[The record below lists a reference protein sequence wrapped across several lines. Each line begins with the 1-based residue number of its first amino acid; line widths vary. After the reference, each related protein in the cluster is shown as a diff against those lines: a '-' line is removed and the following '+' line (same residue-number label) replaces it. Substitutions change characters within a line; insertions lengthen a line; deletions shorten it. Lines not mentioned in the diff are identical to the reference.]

1 MKILL
6 LEDDPFLGELLYE
19 HLLRDFEVTYC
30 YDGLEAYDEIIKNSF
45 DILLLDVSVPSLNG
59 FELLQALRE
68 REISTP
74 TMFITS
80 LNSAQDLK
88 TGFDLGCNEYH
99 KKPFEFIELDAR
111 VQNLI
116 KTHKL
121 ADKRYN
127 LDDFNI
133 DISMQKITKGSSV
146 YKLSLK
152 ESKIIEY
159 LLKNRSRVISA
170 DELSSNVW
178 NYEETPNNTTIR
190 TYIKNLRAILGKEK
204 IQSIKGVGYVLL

>member
-1 MKILL
+1 
-6 LEDDPFLGELLYE
+6 
-19 HLLRDFEVTYC
+19 
-30 YDGLEAYDEIIKNSF
+30 
-45 DILLLDVSVPSLNG
+45 
-59 FELLQALRE
+59 
-68 REISTP
+68 
-74 TMFITS
+74 
-80 LNSAQDLK
+80 
-88 TGFDLGCNEYH
+88 
-99 KKPFEFIELDAR
+99 
-111 VQNLI
+111 
-116 KTHKL
+116 
-121 ADKRYN
+121 
-127 LDDFNI
+127 
-133 DISMQKITKGSSV
+133 MQKITKGSSV